1 MSLSNVLGSSITRS
15 AVEVVVLESRIVL
28 SKLSG
33 SRIRKSPEF
42 IVTVL
47 KTE

>member
-15 AVEVVVLESRIVL
+15 GVGVVLEARIVL
-28 SKLSG
+28 LKLSG